1 MNAEVHR
8 QWRSPTRIALAALA
22 ALFFAMWIASYWT
35 YTSLGIDRE
44 TLEPDGTV
52 LNRYDRVRWPGDG
65 SLWIGSGSWQEALDP
80 ARKLDSF
87 DLGGTFFK
95 PPRRPQTRSLWNR
108 LGFWREPSSDAVTV
122 DRAENWLGVPGWL
135 PALVFGL
142 LAVRWRGA
150 RVEGR
155 ERPSPPRS

>member
-1 MNAEVHR
+1 MNAEAHR
-8 QWRSPTRIALAALA
+8 QWRSPIRIALAALA

-65 SLWIGSGSWQEALDP
+65 SLWIGSGSW
-80 ARKLDSF
+80 
-87 DLGGTFFK
+87 
-95 PPRRPQTRSLWNR
+95 
-108 LGFWREPSSDAVTV
+108 
-122 DRAENWLGVPGWL
+122 RAENWLGVPGWL
-135 PALVFGL
+135 PALVFAL